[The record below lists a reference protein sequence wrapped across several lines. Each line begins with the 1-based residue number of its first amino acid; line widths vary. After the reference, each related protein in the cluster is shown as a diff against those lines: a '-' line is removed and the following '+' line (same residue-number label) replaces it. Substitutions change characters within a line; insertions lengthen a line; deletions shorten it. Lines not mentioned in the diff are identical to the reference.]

1 MAHKKTSD
9 SIYLKPGFFPNEEV
23 RNNLNNMRKR
33 IKNYQV
39 LLFPNKN
46 YQNYG
51 KKAEEIEKIAEEVIK
66 DIIVIGYLRDLN
78 EVSKVFIDHSIQ
90 YGNYFFDVFSDF
102 AEDEAEM
109 IRRKHPK
116 QFKKFLEI
124 EKKKEQ
130 SGKLNKKAQN
140 NLNNR
145 EPPYYKFD
153 YNKEAQNNLNN
164 MIKRIKIYQEI
175 LFSNKNYQNYDWRAD
190 KISEIIITG
199 YLRDLDEVS
208 KVFADIMLPNR
219 RPSWN
224 TFKKFAQDEIDIIK
238 NELPNYF
245 EKYNKLNN
253 MEKIIKSIT
262 PKRIRSPKR
271 LPEKL
276 NKGGD
281 IHKHFQK
288 IRKHQGIH
296 QSGGK
301 KGKLKKGYKYSGKKT
316 KTGLSIIVKVS
327 K

>member
-9 SIYLKPGFFPNEEV
+9 SIDLQLGFSPNEEV
-23 RNNLNNMRKR
+23 RNNFNNMRKR

-46 YQNYG
+46 NQNYG
-51 KKAEEIEKIAEEVIK
+51 KKAKEIEKIAKEDIEN
-66 DIIVIGYLRDLN
+66 IIVIGYLRDIN
-78 EVSKVFIDHSIQ
+78 EVAKVFIDHSDD
-90 YGNYFFDVFSDF
+90 YGKYFFDVFGDF
-102 AEDEAEM
+102 GENETEM
-109 IRRKHPK
+109 IRRKYLK
-116 QFKKFLEI
+116 QLKKFLEI

-130 SGKLNKKAQN
+130 SGKLNKKAQI

-145 EPPYYKFD
+145 ELPYYKFD

-164 MIKRIKIYQEI
+164 MIKRIKIYQEL
-175 LFSNKNYQNYDWRAD
+175 LFSNKNYQNYGWRAD

-199 YLRDLDEVS
+199 YLRDLNEVLE
-208 KVFADIMLPNR
+208 VFADIMLPNR

-224 TFKKFAQDEIDIIK
+224 TFKKFAKDEVDIISHLIK
-238 NELPNYF
+238 NELPGR
-245 EKYNKLNN
+245 
-253 MEKIIKSIT
+253 KI
-262 PKRIRSPKR
+262 
-271 LPEKL
+271 LLEKL

>member
-1 MAHKKTSD
+1 MVKFDFTPDISNKYD
-9 SIYLKPGFFPNEEV
+9 DWFFEFLYENLKE
-23 RNNLNNMRKR
+23 RNKL
-33 IKNYQV
+33 
-39 LLFPNKN
+39 
-46 YQNYG
+46 
-51 KKAEEIEKIAEEVIK
+51 
-66 DIIVIGYLRDLN
+66 
-78 EVSKVFIDHSIQ
+78 
-90 YGNYFFDVFSDF
+90 
-102 AEDEAEM
+102 
-109 IRRKHPK
+109 
-116 QFKKFLEI
+116 KKFLEI

-130 SGKLNKKAQN
+130 SGKLNKKAQI

-164 MIKRIKIYQEI
+164 MIKRIKIYQEL
-175 LFSNKNYQNYDWRAD
+175 LFSNKNYQNYGWRAD

-199 YLRDLDEVS
+199 YLRDLNEVLE
-208 KVFADIMLPNR
+208 VFADIMLPNR

-224 TFKKFAQDEIDIIK
+224 TFKKFAKDEVDIISHLIK
-238 NELPNYF
+238 NELPGR
-245 EKYNKLNN
+245 
-253 MEKIIKSIT
+253 KI
-262 PKRIRSPKR
+262 
-271 LPEKL
+271 LLEKL

>member
-1 MAHKKTSD
+1 MAHKETSD
-9 SIYLKPGFFPNEEV
+9 SIDLQLGFSPNEEV
-23 RNNLNNMRKR
+23 RNNFNNMRKR

-46 YQNYG
+46 NQIYG
-51 KKAEEIEKIAEEVIK
+51 KKAKEIEKIAKEDIEN
-66 DIIVIGYLRDLN
+66 IIVIGYLRDIN
-78 EVSKVFIDHSIQ
+78 EVAKVFIDHSDD
-90 YGNYFFDVFSDF
+90 YGKYFFDVFGDF
-102 AEDEAEM
+102 GENETEM
-109 IRRKHPK
+109 IRRKYLK
-116 QFKKFLEI
+116 QSKKYLEI
-124 EKKKEQ
+124 EKKKKQ
-130 SGKLNKKAQN
+130 SGKLNKKAQI

-145 EPPYYKFD
+145 ELPYYKFD

-164 MIKRIKIYQEI
+164 MIKRIKIYQEL
-175 LFSNKNYQNYDWRAD
+175 LFSNKNYQNYGWRAD

-199 YLRDLDEVS
+199 YLRDLNEVLE
-208 KVFADIMLPNR
+208 VFADIMLPNR
-219 RPSWN
+219 RPSWDIV
-224 TFKKFAQDEIDIIK
+224 KKFAKDEVNIISQLIK
-238 NELPNYF
+238 NELPGRKILL
-245 EKYNKLNN
+245 EKF
-253 MEKIIKSIT
+253 
-262 PKRIRSPKR
+262 
-271 LPEKL
+271 